1 MPAKKI
7 QETKDISL
15 ESALARLDEIVSA
28 LSSDGGDLDGALK
41 LYEEG
46 VGLVRVCNERLGD
59 AERRIKAVRINAEG
73 EITEENFIGEEGSA
87 L

>member
-28 LSSDGGDLDGALK
+28 LSSDRGDLDGALK